1 MGIGK
6 AIFWKLFP
14 WGLKNFQDTVI
25 QSIIQQSLIAG
36 RPTLETKGTSMIL
49 LFLQPHIQCRL
60 QKKTHTGMHT
70 WHHPNHL
77 AIYCANQQGNCIDR
91 GWGRYLFCLF
101 LIYKVLS
108 TWLLSRSDLIFLSI
122 LTEAIYQS
130 ILEGSNVSTKSS
142 FTMFLL
148 THIKGISLPFPFSF
162 VCLFCHIMLL
172 KYMQAFTVILLNTI
186 STSIPDTEVGLIRQ
200 ALASTT
206 AY

>member
-1 MGIGK
+1 M
-6 AIFWKLFP
+6 
-14 WGLKNFQDTVI
+14 
-25 QSIIQQSLIAG
+25 
-36 RPTLETKGTSMIL
+36 TS
-49 LFLQPHIQCRL
+49 P
-60 QKKTHTGMHT
+60 KS
-70 WHHPNHL
+70 L
-77 AIYCANQQGNCIDR
+77 AIYCVNQQGNCIDR

-101 LIYKVLS
+101 LIHKVLS

-130 ILEGSNVSTKSS
+130 ILEGSNVSTKS

-148 THIKGISLPFPFSF
+148 THIKGVSLPFPFSF

-186 STSIPDTEVGLIRQ
+186 STSIPDTEVGSIWQ
-200 ALASTT
+200 ALASTI